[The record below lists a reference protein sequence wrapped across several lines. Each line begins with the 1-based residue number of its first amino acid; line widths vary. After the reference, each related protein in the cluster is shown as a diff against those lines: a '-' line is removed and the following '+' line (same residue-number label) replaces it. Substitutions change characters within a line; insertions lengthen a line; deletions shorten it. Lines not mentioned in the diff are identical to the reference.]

1 MTKLLAGLDI
11 GGTKCAVSLGLLR
24 EDGVSP
30 LARVSFPT
38 PQTPDAA
45 LAQLSDTLARL
56 LAEQGASGAGAGAA
70 ASAGQAG
77 VAADGAGESAAGA
90 ARLAAIGISCG
101 GPLDS
106 TRGLVLSPPNLPGWD
121 GIDAVGPFRS
131 RFGVPV
137 ALQNDANACALA
149 EWKWGAGA
157 GSRHM
162 VFLTFGTGMGAGL
175 ILNGRL
181 YAGANDMAGE
191 IGHMRMEPDG
201 PVGYGKAGSFEG
213 FCSGGGIAQLAATM
227 AGKRLRELAVAGGE
241 AASQAPAFCRT
252 ADELPHITAQKVG
265 EAAQAGDAL
274 ALEVFRVVGEQLGR
288 GLAVLVDV
296 LNPERI
302 VIGSIYGRQ
311 QQLLEPVA
319 MEALR
324 RESLAIALDACRILP
339 AGLGEQ
345 VGDYAALSVAL
356 LALEASEE

>member
-1 MTKLLAGLDI
+1 MTQLLAGLDI
-11 GGTKCAVSLGLLR
+11 GGTKCAVSLGMLR

-38 PQTPDAA
+38 PRTPDAA
-45 LAQLSDTLARL
+45 LAQLGDTLAQL
-56 LAEQGASGAGAGAA
+56 LAEH
-70 ASAGQAG
+70 ASAAVEPGAEESAG
-77 VAADGAGESAAGA
+77 VAASVAA
-90 ARLAAIGISCG
+90 LAAIGISCG

-106 TRGLVLSPPNLPGWD
+106 SRGLVLSPPNLPGWD

-137 ALQNDANACALA
+137 SLQNDANACALA

-157 GSRHM
+157 GCRHM

-213 FCSGGGIAQLAATM
+213 FCSGGGIAKLAATL
-227 AGKRLRELAVAGGE
+227 AERRLRELASGEAGGE
-241 AASQAPAFCRT
+241 APAFCRS
-252 ADELPHITAQKVG
+252 ADELPLVTAQKVG
-265 EAAQAGDAL
+265 EAAKAGDSL
-274 ALEVFRVVGEQLGR
+274 ALEVFRIVGEQLGR

-311 QQLLEPVA
+311 QKLLEPVA

-324 RESLAIALDACRILP
+324 RESLAIALDACRIMP

-356 LALEASEE
+356 LALESGDE